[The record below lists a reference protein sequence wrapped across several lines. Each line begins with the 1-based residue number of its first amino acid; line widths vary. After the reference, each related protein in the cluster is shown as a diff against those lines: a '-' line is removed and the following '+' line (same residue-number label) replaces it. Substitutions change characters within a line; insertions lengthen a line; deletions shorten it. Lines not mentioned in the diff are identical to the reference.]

1 MSIEQINSRD
11 VEWPDEREP
20 YVPRHRGDAGRARPL
35 DHVWRTGI
43 HAEGT
48 GLQTMLGWWGRSM
61 ERAVTLINEAMAR

>member
-11 VEWPDEREP
+11 VKWPDEREP

-35 DHVWRTGI
+35 GHVWRTGV

-48 GLQTMLGWWGRSM
+48 GRQTMRDWWARSM
-61 ERAVTLINEAMAR
+61 ERAVTLLNEAVAR